1 MDMILARADGYEEAV
16 IPYDVDIEVGEE
28 NTFEIGIP
36 AEEWSGE
43 YAVGKMAYITGTEF
57 GGIIGGYRSQH
68 DPEMIYAE
76 GYTWRG
82 LLSKKIISPKS
93 GQDYYTISGDLNAAI
108 GTLIADFCGGD
119 LFQADSTAAGAEV
132 SNYQFVRYTDLL
144 TGMMAMCDTV
154 GFRLSITYE
163 DGAVTVGA
171 VPAAIRSDAADLSG
185 DEERTLVT
193 SERIRNGINHLIC
206 LGQGELRDRTVV
218 HIYTDAQGRVVSKQ
232 ALTGRNEI
240 VEVYENTG
248 AETGAELRAD
258 GLKRLDEVKNRDIV
272 TAISLQTEEDM
283 QIGDI
288 VEGIDHMTGIAVRE
302 PITSKIFKIT
312 GGIPEIEIRIGG
324 QEIW

>member
-82 LLSKKIISPKS
+82 LLSKKIISPRS

-132 SNYQFVRYTDLL
+132 TSFQFARYTDLL
-144 TGMMAMCDTV
+144 TGMTAMCDTA

-193 SERIRNGINHLIC
+193 SERIRNGVNHLIC
-206 LGQGELRDRTVV
+206 LGQGELKDRTVV
-218 HIYTDAQGRVVSKQ
+218 HIYTDAQGRVVSRQ

-248 AETGAELRAD
+248 AETSAELRAD

-288 VEGIDHMTGIAVRE
+288 VEGRDHMTGIAVRE

-312 GGIPEIEIRIGG
+312 GGIQEIEIRIGG